1 MPHASS
7 KWLGKNIPNDYETNH
22 NVTTINIIA
31 LENNSTINETLAAV
45 KPREFFYFFPPS
57 PVVAGINNILKLRV
71 YQNAI
76 LP

>member
-45 KPREFFYFFPPS
+45 KLRGFFIFKYL
-57 PVVAGINNILKLRV
+57 PVALLIMEPMENS
-71 YQNAI
+71 QNEN
-76 LP
+76 